1 MDENGHYFKPV
12 GKQSQNCWKARKEIN
27 ASNNFQAFK
36 LLFRIFS
43 TFQGVKDSPAIP
55 GPSCWIRGIR
65 RKPTK
70 NSPSDPISPFKEVLV
85 LTNPPKSKGSSC
97 HVSCGRAIHEE
108 IPCRIFGRHERAARL
123 FFLSPGVSPMVLI
136 GFGGQNTKDWTLVPT
151 F

>member
-1 MDENGHYFKPV
+1 MP
-12 GKQSQNCWKARKEIN
+12 
-27 ASNNFQAFK
+27 K
-36 LLFRIFS
+36 LLESEEKPSMLLITSRLSNCFSGFFS

-97 HVSCGRAIHEE
+97 HVSCGRAIHDE
-108 IPCRIFGRHERAARL
+108 IPCRIFGRRERAARL
-123 FFLSPGVSPMVLI
+123 FIHPRVSLQW
-136 GFGGQNTKDWTLVPT
+136 F
-151 F
+151 